1 MLCRANFMEF
11 LPMIVNPASRLIS
24 PASKVIVICLA
35 ILWNPQL
42 LAMAN
47 ENTTKEFS
55 VCMEQSQGATPKM
68 FDCLGDELDR
78 QNARLND
85 NYKKLMSKLSP
96 NRKRMLREAQR
107 AWIKFRETNCDFY
120 FDRDGGSA
128 ARIAASDCSVTMTA
142 ARAKHNGRAGSP
154 AYRHRRT

>member
-1 MLCRANFMEF
+1 MKF
-11 LPMIVNPASRLIS
+11 LPMIVYPASRLLS
-24 PASKVIVICLA
+24 PTSKVMVICLA

-42 LAMAN
+42 LAAAD

-55 VCMEQSQGATPKM
+55 VCMEQSQGVTPKM

-85 NYKKLMSKLSP
+85 SYKKLMSKLSP
-96 NRKRMLREAQR
+96 NRKKMLREAQR

-120 FDRDGGSA
+120 FDPDGGSA
-128 ARIAASDCSVTMTA
+128 ARVAASDCSVTTTP
-142 ARAKHNGRAGSP
+142 ARVKELKDLLP
-154 AYRHRRT
+154 E